1 MAYPSSLGF
10 VGHFIQLV
18 LDLSVQDTPPFSF
31 PPYTTFEH
39 NSLAVSGLLVAD
51 NSLLCVYV
59 VETILAPSRW
69 RLCQ

>member
-31 PPYTTFEH
+31 SPYTTFDH
-39 NSLAVSGLLVAD
+39 NSISFTLS
-51 NSLLCVYV
+51 S
-59 VETILAPSRW
+59 EISRAIPISAGVGSSKV
-69 RLCQ
+69 